1 MRGMKTSTIFSGS
14 DIGKRLFALMLI
26 VIIALTVDSQ
36 IGYIADFI
44 PQQLSSNGGIAISVA
59 LAVVFVIT
67 QHLILDYVNHIAG
80 SATTAHYGFRLE
92 SL

>member
-26 VIIALTVDSQ
+26 VIIAITVDSQ

-44 PQQLSSNGGIAISVA
+44 PQQLSSNGGIAIFVA
-59 LAVVFVIT
+59 LAVVFMIT
-67 QHLILDYVNHIAG
+67 QHLILDYVNQ
-80 SATTAHYGFRLE
+80 SNK
-92 SL
+92 

>member
-44 PQQLSSNGGIAISVA
+44 PQQLSSNGGIAIFVA

-67 QHLILDYVNHIAG
+67 QHLI
-80 SATTAHYGFRLE
+80 
-92 SL
+92 